1 MHRSS
6 HLQKRKKPPRRT
18 VSSGAVSTPRGAK
31 GIRTPDLLDANEAR
45 YQLRHSPLRVIIC
58 AQRRLP
64 PSGGPTTTNAYDG
77 LTLAAPQLSV
87 GVLVIFTGAVFTL
100 LEFVSLVR
108 AFTFGK
114 HVPVID
120 V

>member
-1 MHRSS
+1 
-6 HLQKRKKPPRRT
+6 
-18 VSSGAVSTPRGAK
+18 
-31 GIRTPDLLDANEAR
+31 
-45 YQLRHSPLRVIIC
+45 
-58 AQRRLP
+58 
-64 PSGGPTTTNAYDG
+64 
-77 LTLAAPQLSV
+77 
-87 GVLVIFTGAVFTL
+87 VLVIFTGAVFTL